1 MGSSEELPIEV
12 GYSLWDTS
20 PDEARRILNV
30 CFEQGGN
37 IAAGARSW
45 AATTV
50 NRPIGRVATR
60 RTAPEFY

>member
-37 IAAGARSW
+37 IAASPRGRGAGL
-45 AATTV
+45 
-50 NRPIGRVATR
+50 RP
-60 RTAPEFY
+60 P